1 MKFIKEIEAIEDY
14 QLLVEFENQEK
25 KIFDI
30 KPYLNDEVFSELK
43 DIEYFNQVKNGK
55 YFIYWP
61 NEQDLSGDTLYLD
74 GESIELNDSCVTK

>member
-43 DIEYFNQVKNGK
+43 DIEYFNQAEFKL
-55 YFIYWP
+55 IM
-61 NEQDLSGDTLYLD
+61 QL
-74 GESIELNDSCVTK
+74 